1 MYRRVEASVF
11 YISDG
16 VDLNLQLPASFMPE
30 TSVVLVAVPVHGTEK
45 TDFTFALKV
54 TQIEVNIFNC
64 DKKEKKS
71 SLKCTLIFWFI
82 YIVLSVLFVK
92 GSSVCTLY
100 FATEFLN
107 ISKDDN

>member
-1 MYRRVEASVF
+1 MYRRAEASVF

-64 DKKEKKS
+64 DKERKK
-71 SLKCTLIFWFI
+71 IFFKVYFDILVYLYCFI
-82 YIVLSVLFVK
+82 CFIRERLL
-92 GSSVCTLY
+92 GLY
-100 FATEFLN
+100 FVLRNRVSEYF
-107 ISKDDN
+107 

>member
-1 MYRRVEASVF
+1 MYRRAEASVF

-64 DKKEKKS
+64 DKKRKN
-71 SLKCTLIFWFI
+71 LL
-82 YIVLSVLFVK
+82 
-92 GSSVCTLY
+92 
-100 FATEFLN
+100 
-107 ISKDDN
+107 

>member
-64 DKKEKKS
+64 DKKRKK
-71 SLKCTLIFWFI
+71 IFFKVYFDILVYLYCFI
-82 YIVLSVLFVK
+82 CFIRERLL
-92 GSSVCTLY
+92 GLY
-100 FATEFLN
+100 FVLCNRVSEYF
-107 ISKDDN
+107 